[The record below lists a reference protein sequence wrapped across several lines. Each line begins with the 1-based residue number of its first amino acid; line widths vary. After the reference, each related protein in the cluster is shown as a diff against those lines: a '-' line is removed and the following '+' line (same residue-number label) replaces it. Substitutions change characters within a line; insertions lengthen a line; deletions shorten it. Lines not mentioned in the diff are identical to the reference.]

1 MRPLLRQMELR
12 HHRDHLIRED
22 IRMLDGKIAIVTGAG
37 SGLGEAT
44 SALLAKNGATVVLA
58 DVDVEGAER
67 VLRQIEQGGGKGRV
81 VKTDVSNPDAARAL
95 VDVAVKEFG
104 RLDIAVNN
112 AGIGG
117 PTAPVGEYP
126 IDGWDKVIAINLSGV
141 FYGMRHQIPAML
153 ASGGGAIVNMASV
166 AGKVGLANAGGY
178 TAAKHGVI
186 GLTENAA
193 VEYAARGI
201 RVNAVGPGFI
211 NTPLIGKRA
220 VLDANGASASDEMQA
235 LAALHPMNRL
245 GEASE
250 VAELV
255 LFLASDRASFIT
267 GAYYSVD
274 GGYLAQ

>member
-1 MRPLLRQMELR
+1 
-12 HHRDHLIRED
+12 
-22 IRMLDGKIAIVTGAG
+22 MLDGKIAIVTGAG

-44 SALLAKNGATVVLA
+44 SVLLAKNGAAVMLA
-58 DVDVEGAER
+58 DMDVDGANR
-67 VLRQIEQGGGKGRV
+67 VLRQIEKAGGKGRV
-81 VKTDVSNPDAARAL
+81 VKTDVSRADEAKAL
-95 VDVAVKEFG
+95 VDATMKEFG

-126 IDGWDKVIAINLSGV
+126 IDGWDKIIGINLSGV
-141 FYGMRHQIPAML
+141 FYGMRYQIPAML
-153 ASGGGAIVNMASV
+153 LGGGGVIVNMASI
-166 AGKVGLANAGGY
+166 AAKVGLANAGGY
-178 TAAKHGVI
+178 AAAKHGVV
-186 GLTENAA
+186 GLTETAA
-193 VEYAARGI
+193 VEYGPRGI

-211 NTPLIGKRA
+211 NTPLITKRSVIDTGK
-220 VLDANGASASDEMQA
+220 ASAGDETQA

-267 GAYYSVD
+267 GAYYNVD
-274 GGYLAQ
+274 GGYLAR

>member
-1 MRPLLRQMELR
+1 
-12 HHRDHLIRED
+12 
-22 IRMLDGKIAIVTGAG
+22 MLNGKIAIVTGAG

-44 SALLAKNGATVVLA
+44 SVVFAKNGATVVLA
-58 DVDVEGAER
+58 DLDVEGAER

-81 VKTDVSNPDAARAL
+81 VRTDVSKPDDARAL
-95 VDVAVKEFG
+95 VDIALKEYG

-117 PTAPVGEYP
+117 PTTPVGEYP
-126 IDGWDKVIAINLSGV
+126 IDGWDRIIGINLSGV

-153 ASGGGAIVNMASV
+153 ESGGGAIVNMASI
-166 AGKVGLANAGGY
+166 AGKVGLANASGY
-178 TAAKHGVI
+178 AAAKHGVV
-186 GLTENAA
+186 GLTETAA
-193 VEYAARGI
+193 VEYGERGI

-211 NTPLIGKRA
+211 HTPLIGKRA
-220 VLDANGASASDEMQA
+220 VMDTEAASGGDELQA

-267 GAYYSVD
+267 GAYYNVD
-274 GGYLAQ
+274 GGYLAR

>member
-1 MRPLLRQMELR
+1 
-12 HHRDHLIRED
+12 
-22 IRMLDGKIAIVTGAG
+22 MLDGRIAIVTGAG
-37 SGLGEAT
+37 SGLGEAIST
-44 SALLAKNGATVVLA
+44 LFAGNGATVVLA
-58 DVDVEGAER
+58 DLDVDGAER
-67 VLRQIEQGGGKGRV
+67 VLGQIEKGGGKGRV
-81 VKTDVSNPDAARAL
+81 VKTDVSKPDAVRAL

-126 IDGWDKVIAINLSGV
+126 LDGWDEIIGINLSGV
-141 FYGMRHQIPAML
+141 FYGMRYQIPAML
-153 ASGGGAIVNMASV
+153 ENGGGAIVNMASV
-166 AGKVGLANAGGY
+166 AGKVGLANAAGY

-186 GLTENAA
+186 GLTETAA
-193 VEYAARGI
+193 IEYAARGI

-211 NTPLIGKRA
+211 DTPLITKRA
-220 VLDANGASASDEMQA
+220 VIDTGRTSAGDETQA

-255 LFLASDRASFIT
+255 LFLASDRASFVT
-267 GAYYSVD
+267 GAYYNVD

>member
-1 MRPLLRQMELR
+1 
-12 HHRDHLIRED
+12 
-22 IRMLDGKIAIVTGAG
+22 MLHDKIAIVTGAG
-37 SGLGEAT
+37 SGLGEAIST
-44 SALLAKNGATVVLA
+44 LFAKNGATVVLA

-67 VLRQIEQGGGKGRV
+67 VLRQIEQAGGKGRV
-81 VKTDVSNPDAARAL
+81 MRTDVSKPEDAKAL
-95 VDVAVKEFG
+95 VDATVKEYA

-126 IDGWDKVIAINLSGV
+126 IEGWDRIIGINLSGV
-141 FYGMRHQIPAML
+141 FYGMRYQIPAML
-153 ASGGGAIVNMASV
+153 EKGGGAIVNMASI
-166 AGKVGLANAGGY
+166 AGKIGLANGGGY
-178 TAAKHGVI
+178 AAAKHGVV
-186 GLTENAA
+186 GLTETAA
-193 VEYAARGI
+193 VEYGARGI

-211 NTPLIGKRA
+211 NTPLLGKRS
-220 VLDANGASASDEMQA
+220 VLDSDNADAGAEIRA

-255 LFLASDRASFIT
+255 LFLASDRASFVT
-267 GAYYSVD
+267 GAYYNVD

>member
-1 MRPLLRQMELR
+1 
-12 HHRDHLIRED
+12 
-22 IRMLDGKIAIVTGAG
+22 MLDDRIAIVTGAG
-37 SGLGEAT
+37 SGLGEAV
-44 SALLAKNGATVVLA
+44 SLLFAKNGAKVVLA
-58 DVDVEGAER
+58 DLDVEGAER
-67 VLRQIEQGGGKGRV
+67 VLGQIEQAGGKGRV
-81 VKTDVSNPDAARAL
+81 VRTDVSKPDSAKAL
-95 VDVAVKEFG
+95 VDATVQEFG

-126 IDGWDKVIAINLSGV
+126 IEGWDRIIGINLSGV
-141 FYGMRHQIPAML
+141 FYGMRYQLPAML
-153 ASGGGAIVNMASV
+153 AGGGGAVVNMSSI

-178 TAAKHGVI
+178 AAAKHGVI
-186 GLTENAA
+186 GLTETAA

-211 NTPLIGKRA
+211 DTPLIGKRA
-220 VLDANGASASDEMQA
+220 VIDTEAASGGDEMQA

-267 GAYYSVD
+267 GAYFNVD

>member
-1 MRPLLRQMELR
+1 
-12 HHRDHLIRED
+12 
-22 IRMLDGKIAIVTGAG
+22 MLDGKIAIVTGAG

-44 SALLAKNGATVVLA
+44 SVLFAKHGATVMLA
-58 DVDVEGAER
+58 DMDVDGAKR
-67 VLRQIEQGGGKGRV
+67 VLQLIEKAGGKGRV
-81 VKTDVSNPDAARAL
+81 VRTDVSKPDDAKAL
-95 VDVAVKEFG
+95 VDATIKEFG

-126 IDGWDKVIAINLSGV
+126 IDGWQKIIGINLSGV

-153 ASGGGAIVNMASV
+153 ANGGGAIVNMASI
-166 AGKVGLANAGGY
+166 AAKVGLANAGGY
-178 TAAKHGVI
+178 TAAKHGVV
-186 GLTENAA
+186 GLTETAA
-193 VEYAARGI
+193 IEYGTRGI

-211 NTPLIGKRA
+211 NTPLISKRSVIDTGKS
-220 VLDANGASASDEMQA
+220 SAGDETKA

-245 GEASE
+245 GEANE

-267 GAYYSVD
+267 GAYYNVD

>member
-1 MRPLLRQMELR
+1 MV
-12 HHRDHLIRED
+12 
-22 IRMLDGKIAIVTGAG
+22 DGKIAIVTGAG
-37 SGLGEAT
+37 SGLGEAI
-44 SALLAKNGATVVLA
+44 SVLFAKNGATVVLA
-58 DVDVEGAER
+58 DLDVEGAER
-67 VLRQIEQGGGKGRV
+67 VLKHIEKNGGKGRV
-81 VKTDVSNPDAARAL
+81 VKTDVSNPEEGRAL
-95 VDVAVKEFG
+95 VEVAVKEFG

-126 IDGWDKVIAINLSGV
+126 IEGWDKIIGINLSGV

-153 ASGGGAIVNMASV
+153 ATGGGAIVNMASI

-178 TAAKHGVI
+178 TAAKHGVV
-186 GLTENAA
+186 GLTETAA

-211 NTPLIGKRA
+211 KTPLLGKRA
-220 VLDANGASASDEMQA
+220 VMDSEGTSANAETQA

-255 LFLASDRASFIT
+255 LFLASDRASFVT
-267 GAYYSVD
+267 GSYYNVD

>member
-1 MRPLLRQMELR
+1 
-12 HHRDHLIRED
+12 
-22 IRMLDGKIAIVTGAG
+22 MLNDKIAIVTGAG
-37 SGLGEAT
+37 SGLGEAI
-44 SALLAKNGATVVLA
+44 SLLFAKNGATVVLA
-58 DVDVEGAER
+58 DVDVAGAER
-67 VLRQIEQGGGKGRV
+67 VLRQITQAGGKGRA
-81 VKTDVSNPDAARAL
+81 VKTDVSKPDEAKAL
-95 VDVAVKEFG
+95 VDAAVKEFG

-126 IDGWDKVIAINLSGV
+126 IDGWDTIIGVNLSGV

-153 ASGGGAIVNMASV
+153 ASGGGAIVNMASI

-186 GLTENAA
+186 GLTETAA
-193 VEYAARGI
+193 IEYAPRGI

-220 VLDANGASASDEMQA
+220 VLDSSAASGGDEMQA

-255 LFLASDRASFIT
+255 LFLASDRASFVT
-267 GAYYSVD
+267 GSYYNVD

>member
-1 MRPLLRQMELR
+1 L
-12 HHRDHLIRED
+12 
-22 IRMLDGKIAIVTGAG
+22 LDGKIAIVTGAG
-37 SGLGEAT
+37 SGLGEAI
-44 SALLAKNGATVVLA
+44 SLLFAKNGATVVLA
-58 DVDVEGAER
+58 DLDVNGAER
-67 VLRQIEQGGGKGRV
+67 VLRQIEKAGGKGRV
-81 VKTDVSNPDAARAL
+81 VRTDVSKPDDAKAL
-95 VDVAVKEFG
+95 VDTALEFG

-126 IDGWDKVIAINLSGV
+126 IDGWDKIIAINLSGV
-141 FYGMRHQIPAML
+141 FYGMRYQIPAML
-153 ASGGGAIVNMASV
+153 ENGGGTIVNMASI

-186 GLTENAA
+186 GLTETAA
-193 VEYAARGI
+193 VEYGTRGI

-211 NTPLIGKRA
+211 KTPLIDKRA
-220 VLDANGASASDEMQA
+220 VLDAGGADAGDEMQA

-245 GEASE
+245 GEPGE

-267 GAYYSVD
+267 GSYYNVD